1 MRFRRKRKRRPG
13 AEQAP
18 AADRAW
24 KDSGLA
30 DEVEAF
36 LGGRFVDHLA
46 KHGQPVP
53 VWAVINRLAH
63 ADHAELVHLVDGDL
77 LDARYGAPKP
87 HAWAVHERF
96 IAANVLVTRGRTPE
110 GLREIQR
117 GVLVP
122 LELRLIEDTRHEKMT
137 AEQVLDAGARA
148 LESFPTG
155 A

>member
-1 MRFRRKRKRRPG
+1 MRFRRKRETGQG
-13 AEQAP
+13 ADHAP
-18 AADRAW
+18 AEDRAW

-36 LGGRFVDHLA
+36 LEGRFVDHLA
-46 KHGQPVP
+46 THGQPVP
-53 VWAVINRLAH
+53 AWAVLNRLAH
-63 ADHAELVHLVDGDL
+63 ADHAELVRLVDGDL
-77 LDARYGAPKP
+77 LDPRYGGPKP
-87 HAWAVHERF
+87 HAWAVPERF
-96 IAANVLVTRGRTPE
+96 IAANIVVTRGATPE

-122 LELRLIEDTRHEKMT
+122 LELQLIEDTRHEKMT
-137 AEQVLDAGARA
+137 ADQVLDAGARA

>member
-1 MRFRRKRKRRPG
+1 MRFRRKRERSPG

-96 IAANVLVTRGRTPE
+96 IAANVLVTRGTTPE

-148 LESFPTG
+148 LESVPTG

>member
-1 MRFRRKRKRRPG
+1 
-13 AEQAP
+13 
-18 AADRAW
+18 
-24 KDSGLA
+24 LA

-53 VWAVINRLAH
+53 AWAVVNRLAH
-63 ADHAELVHLVDGDL
+63 ADHAELARLVDGDL
-77 LDARYGAPKP
+77 LDARYGAAKP
-87 HAWAVHERF
+87 HAWAVPERF
-96 IAANVLVTRGRTPE
+96 IAANILVTRGATPE
-110 GLREIQR
+110 RLREIQR
-117 GVLVP
+117 VVLVP

-137 AEQVLDAGARA
+137 AEQVLDAVARS

>member
-1 MRFRRKRKRRPG
+1 MRFRRKRDRARG
-13 AEQAP
+13 ADHTP
-18 AADRAW
+18 AEDHAW

-53 VWAVINRLAH
+53 AWAVVNRLAH
-63 ADHAELVHLVDGDL
+63 ADHAELVRLVDGDL
-77 LDARYGAPKP
+77 LDARYGAAKP
-87 HAWAVHERF
+87 HGWAVPERF
-96 IAANVLVTRGRTPE
+96 IAANILVTRGATPE
-110 GLREIQR
+110 RLREIQR
-117 GVLVP
+117 VVLVP

-137 AEQVLDAGARA
+137 AEQVLDAVARS

>member
-1 MRFRRKRKRRPG
+1 MRFRRKRERTQG
-13 AEQAP
+13 ADHAP
-18 AADRAW
+18 AEDHAW

-46 KHGQPVP
+46 RHGQPVP
-53 VWAVINRLAH
+53 AWAVVNRLAH
-63 ADHAELVHLVDGDL
+63 ADHAELVRLVDGDL
-77 LDARYGAPKP
+77 LDARYGAAKP
-87 HAWAVHERF
+87 HAWAVPERF
-96 IAANVLVTRGRTPE
+96 IAANILVTRGATPE
-110 GLREIQR
+110 HLREIQR

-137 AEQVLDAGARA
+137 AEQVLDAVARS